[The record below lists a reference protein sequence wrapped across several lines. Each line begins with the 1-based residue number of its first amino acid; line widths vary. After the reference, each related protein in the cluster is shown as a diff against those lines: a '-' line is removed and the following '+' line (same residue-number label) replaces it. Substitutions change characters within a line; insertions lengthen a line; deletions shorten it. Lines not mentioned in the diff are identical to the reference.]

1 MAKNWGGAVVAE
13 PTTLDGVPAYRVRA
27 EPKGPGLK
35 PTEAIVAH
43 YGGRLYLI
51 MGGAVPGQSI
61 AGEVE
66 EVRRGWKW
74 AKTR

>member
-1 MAKNWGGAVVAE
+1 MTHHA
-13 PTTLDGVPAYRVRA
+13 
-27 EPKGPGLK
+27 
-35 PTEAIVAH
+35 
-43 YGGRLYLI
+43 GRLFLI

-74 AKTR
+74 VKAR